1 MSWRFRK
8 NDATSGRSEAF
19 SFVLPFGFFSRRRN
33 RNVARVACFRFARPA
48 QGHAASLTARVGG
61 LEPRPT
67 VWPSLPFNGGKEGS
81 TSA

>member
-33 RNVARVACFRFARPA
+33 VARVACFRS
-48 QGHAASLTARVGG
+48 HALRRTR
-61 LEPRPT
+61 
-67 VWPSLPFNGGKEGS
+67 
-81 TSA
+81 